1 MTMNSGNVP
10 PALLHNL
17 KHNKV
22 LHDHVLFLTILV
34 ADVPYVSEDERFT
47 VNKLS
52 ASSWQATVHYGFKED
67 PDVPDTLRQVA
78 EAYPEIDLEPM
89 RTSYF
94 LSRQTVVAAKKP
106 ALWRWR
112 RVVFS
117 FMARNATRSTKF
129 FKIPANRV
137 VEMGMQVEL

>member
-78 EAYPEIDLEPM
+78 EAYRKSTWNRCVP
-89 RTSYF
+89 RTSCRARPW
-94 LSRQTVVAAKKP
+94 SRPRASPVALAP
-106 ALWRWR
+106 RGVLLHGAQRHPQHQ
-112 RVVFS
+112 
-117 FMARNATRSTKF
+117 F